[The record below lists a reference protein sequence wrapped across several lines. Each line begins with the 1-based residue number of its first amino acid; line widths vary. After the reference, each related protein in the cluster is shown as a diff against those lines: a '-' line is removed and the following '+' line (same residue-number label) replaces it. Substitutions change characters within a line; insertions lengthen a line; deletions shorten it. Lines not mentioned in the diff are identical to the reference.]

1 MDNLEK
7 IITEN
12 SGLIYSIITKYFKDY
27 IYKEDLYQA
36 GCIGFIKAY
45 KNYKNDSNCKFT
57 TYAYTSIYG
66 EMYRLVNE
74 DRAMKV
80 SRDITRLK
88 SKIEK
93 VRILLSQ
100 KMMKEPTNYEIALY
114 LNIDPMLVDEAVSS
128 SYQIKSL
135 DSSFSND
142 NSYTLLDVIGESNN
156 IDDLLI
162 LKEKMSK
169 LNDIDR
175 QIVINRYMN
184 DYTQSETSSLLGI
197 TQVQVS
203 RREKKIKEKLKV

>member
-1 MDNLEK
+1 MDNLEQL
-7 IITEN
+7 ILSN

-27 IYKEDLYQA
+27 TYKEDLYQA

-45 KNYKNDSNCKFT
+45 NNYKNDSNCKFT

-66 EMYRLVNE
+66 EMYRLVQS

-93 VRILLSQ
+93 VRVLLSQ
-100 KMMKEPTNYEIALY
+100 KLMKEPTNYEIASY
-114 LNIDPMLVDEAVSS
+114 LNVDPYLVDEAISS
-128 SYQIKSL
+128 SYQLKSL
-135 DSSFSND
+135 DSYLSCD
-142 NSYTLLDVIGESNN
+142 NSYTLLDVIGKSNDL
-156 IDDLLI
+156 DDLLI
-162 LKEKMSK
+162 LKEQLSK

-175 QIVINRYMN
+175 QIIINRYMN